1 MHDLDRTTLEI
12 GDETENFEFP
22 EEFEFG
28 QQESPF
34 NEVEEE
40 ELAAQL
46 LEITD
51 EAELDQ
57 FIGGLIKKVSKAAR
71 GVIQSPLGRHLGGLV
86 KGAIKKALPI
96 AGGALG
102 GMIAPGVGNTIG
114 SKLGSAAG
122 QIFGLELENLG
133 TEEQEF
139 EVAKRLV
146 RLAGTAVQNA
156 AQGTANAADP
166 RSAAK
171 AAVVAAAKAH
181 APGLIGAAPGGGPRR
196 NGRAA
201 TGRWY
206 RRGGK
211 IIVVG
216 A

>member
-71 GVIQSPLGRHLGGLV
+71 GVIRSPLGRHVGGLV

-102 GMIAPGVGNTIG
+102 GMIAPGIGNTIG

-139 EVAKRLV
+139 EVAKE
-146 RLAGTAVQNA
+146 APEDMAAPPAV
-156 AQGTANAADP
+156 G
-166 RSAAK
+166 
-171 AAVVAAAKAH
+171 
-181 APGLIGAAPGGGPRR
+181 GIGAAEKSSSSAY
-196 NGRAA
+196 NFNAA
-201 TGRWY
+201 TPHHHESINHTK
-206 RRGGK
+206 RRVRDRRRR
-211 IIVVG
+211 I
-216 A
+216 